1 MFTSLFGLSVGN
13 ALGYLEAHKNRERIR
28 RSKKMRITGA
38 NTTNPMLASGAGAVT
53 YHSLSWAERMR
64 VHDYVEELI
73 QQAKWDE
80 EKCAKQ
86 QSKSI

>member
-1 MFTSLFGLSVGN
+1 MFTSLFGISVGS
-13 ALGYLEAHKNRERIR
+13 ALGYLEAHKNRERMK

-38 NTTNPMLASGAGAVT
+38 NTTTPGLASGAGAVT
-53 YHSLSWAERMR
+53 YHSLSWDQKMALL
-64 VHDYVEELI
+64 DYVDELA